1 MGIVKFGDCVLDMDA
16 RRLFR
21 SGQPVHLSPKA
32 YELLKILVYEQ
43 PRAIPKAELHDR
55 IWPGT
60 FVSDDSL
67 TRLAAEARAAI
78 GDAPRTPVFLR
89 TVHAFGYAFS
99 NGAEAG
105 GDTAS
110 RSEQPHF
117 WVIQEGRATPLSEGA
132 NVIGRDPAVRIML
145 DSIRVSRR
153 HAQITVGGWSATLD
167 DLGSRNGT
175 FLNGAPVRNQV
186 GLADG
191 DEIGIGSVAL
201 SFRAAGAA
209 APTEADE

>member
-1 MGIVKFGDCVLDMDA
+1 MAHVPTFGTNRSQFPDLMADRYHERAEATMGIVKFGDCVLDMDA

-117 WVIQEGRATPLSEGA
+117 WVIQEGRATPLSDGA
-132 NVIGRDPAVRIML
+132 NVIGRDPAVRI
-145 DSIRVSRR
+145 
-153 HAQITVGGWSATLD
+153 
-167 DLGSRNGT
+167 
-175 FLNGAPVRNQV
+175 
-186 GLADG
+186 
-191 DEIGIGSVAL
+191 
-201 SFRAAGAA
+201 
-209 APTEADE
+209 